1 MPTKT
6 LDQKL
11 RAKLEAQKK
20 IADEIAALKKEQA
33 KQEKA
38 ERQRLERKLGRLVM
52 QFDLHLLPEE
62 ELISRLREWQKS
74 RVDSRQN
81 GRHPNG
87 PFQSDEEHA
96 EQTDESTS

>member
-1 MPTKT
+1 MPTKSI
-6 LDQKL
+6 DQKL
-11 RAKLEAQKK
+11 QAKLEAQKK
-20 IADEIAALKKEQA
+20 SADEIAALKKEQA

-74 RVDSRQN
+74 RVEKSPK
-81 GRHPNG
+81 GRHLNG
-87 PFQSDEEHA
+87 PFKSDEEHA
-96 EQTDESTS
+96 EQADESTS

>member
-1 MPTKT
+1 MPTKSI
-6 LDQKL
+6 DQKL
-11 RAKLEAQKK
+11 QAKLEAQKK

-52 QFDLHLLPEE
+52 QFNLHLLPEA
-62 ELISRLREWQKS
+62 ELKKGFEALQKN
-74 RVDSRQN
+74 RVEKSQT

-87 PFQSDEEHA
+87 PFKSDEEHA
-96 EQTDESTS
+96 EQADESTS